1 MAMCVNVMHSRC
13 EGSLKPSWKTQGFE
27 AMKIPS
33 SEWSRRVLWLY
44 RQLLKQG
51 KTLQYTEYDFFRRI
65 IRREFDQHRD
75 EVETRRIKEQYEL
88 LYVYICYHQNF
99 ISAYVR
105 KVPFAEKSLKNK
117 AKEKL
122 SCPEQKQTYRI
133 RRELP
138 DFCVLNYCS
147 YFRFSPVLKGG
158 L

>member
-1 MAMCVNVMHSRC
+1 MGTKRLSLVTNRLGTKDPWVRNDWIPPILAAGAFVSKYWSVISRHKILPFF
-13 EGSLKPSWKTQGFE
+13 SLK
-27 AMKIPS
+27 
-33 SEWSRRVLWLY
+33 
-44 RQLLKQG
+44 
-51 KTLQYTEYDFFRRI
+51 
-65 IRREFDQHRD
+65 
-75 EVETRRIKEQYEL
+75 
-88 LYVYICYHQNF
+88 QNF